1 MGKKCSVIFVSIE
14 IYKCEVTKNRCLCLV
29 CLISGDSGVAETET
43 KHCVYTKQ
51 DKIFFKAGRELLN
64 TAQATS

>member
-29 CLISGDSGVAETET
+29 CLISGDSLWPRP
-43 KHCVYTKQ
+43 KQNIVYTKQ
-51 DKIFFKAGRELLN
+51 DKIFFKAGGELLN
-64 TAQATS
+64 TAQAS